1 MKKLLI
7 SIGLTL
13 LILTLTACTDK
24 TSFQEIDNVED
35 NTPKDQ
41 IITNNIPE
49 ELNHESEESNNTYT
63 IHHEKDDTIYT
74 VTLTKDI
81 DSNYTMQLFD
91 EESNLL
97 QQISF
102 GRIPEGIDVMDVNL
116 DGYTDIVANTGG
128 TVNETHE
135 LYTWDV
141 STQNYMKVIFE
152 GFEMLSFFE
161 VYDGYIEN
169 FIRGGS
175 PEDSVMEKLIW
186 EGNTLIKV

>member
-1 MKKLLI
+1 MKNLLI
-7 SIGLTL
+7 SIGLSFILFTL
-13 LILTLTACTDK
+13 VACSDK
-24 TSFQEIDNVED
+24 TSFQEMDNEED
-35 NTPKDQ
+35 VLSQNVA
-41 IITNNIPE
+41 I
-49 ELNHESEESNNTYT
+49 SEEETSNTYT

-74 VTLTKDI
+74 VTPTKDT

-97 QQISF
+97 QHFSL
-102 GRIPEGIDVMDVNL
+102 GRIPEGIDVLDVNL

-141 STQNYMKVIFE
+141 SSQNYIKVIFE
-152 GFEMLSFFE
+152 GFNMLSFFE

-169 FIRGGS
+169 FMRGSS
-175 PEDSVMEKLIW
+175 PEDSVKEKLIW
-186 EGNTLIKV
+186 EGNTLIKVIEE